1 MAQFN
6 QFTRRDIARMLM
18 AGAAG
23 ISCSGWMPH
32 LAAQAETAKK
42 NGRACILLWMGGGPS
57 QLDTFDPKPDHK
69 NGGPVKPIDTAVPGI
84 QISEYLP
91 GLAKEMK
98 DLVLFRGMTSK
109 EGDHGRATQLMLT
122 GYRPVEAVNYPGIG
136 SLLAKELAP
145 ADGELPGFVSIS
157 PFRFGGVG
165 GPGFLGPK
173 YAPLTV
179 SGNSSDPN
187 ARADL
192 TVENM
197 LPPAHVSPASMKS
210 RVEMLQFLQQ
220 EFTSKVAGEAA
231 FSHQANYDRAIRM
244 VETQGRNAF
253 NLDDEPDA
261 LRDAYGRNRF
271 GQGCLLARR
280 LVERGVP
287 FIEVSLANSGNVFGW
302 DTHADN
308 FNQVKSL
315 CDVLDPAWSALMN
328 DLRDRGLLETTTI
341 VWMGEFGRTPVINP
355 NGGRDHFPLA
365 WSTVMGGGGLNGG
378 QVVGDTGK
386 AGAEVVDRPVQVKD
400 FYATICRA
408 VGLNPNK
415 ENISTIGRP
424 ISLAEAGAEAVK
436 EVLRS

>member
-1 MAQFN
+1 MSSFDL
-6 QFTRRDIARMLM
+6 FTRRDITRMLM
-18 AGAAG
+18 ASAAG
-23 ISCSGWMPH
+23 VSLSGWMPR
-32 LAAQAETAKK
+32 LAAQSETVKK

-57 QLDTFDPKPDHK
+57 QLDTFDPKPDQK
-69 NGGPVKPIDTAVPGI
+69 NGGPVKAIDTAVPGI
-84 QISEYLP
+84 QLSEYLP
-91 GLAKEMK
+91 GLAKQMK

-109 EGDHGRATQLMLT
+109 EGDHGRASQLMLT

-136 SLLAKELAP
+136 ALLAKELAP

-179 SGNSSDPN
+179 SGNSADPN

-197 LPPAHVSPASMKS
+197 LPPAHVSEGSKKS
-210 RVEMLQFLQQ
+210 RIEMLQFLQQ
-220 EFTSKVAGEAA
+220 EFSSKVASESAKV
-231 FSHQANYDRAIRM
+231 HQANYDRAIRM

-253 NLDDEPDA
+253 KLEEEPEA

-287 FIEVSLANSGNVFGW
+287 FVEVSLTNSGNVFGW
-302 DTHADN
+302 DTHTDN

-315 CDVLDPAWSALMN
+315 CDVLDPAWCTLMN
-328 DLRDRGLLETTTI
+328 DLRERGLLETTTI
-341 VWMGEFGRTPVINP
+341 VWMGEFGRTPVINES
-355 NGGRDHFPLA
+355 GGRDHFPLA
-365 WSTVMGGGGLNGG
+365 WSTVLAGGGLKGG

-400 FYATICRA
+400 FYATICKA
-408 VGLNPNK
+408 VGVDPNK

-424 ISLAEAGAEAVK
+424 ISIAETGAEPVT
-436 EVLRS
+436 EVLAG